1 MWFRL
6 KAIITFSLLIILNDI
21 SADEKLP
28 KRVTTSISGS
38 NTHAEIYLSATVA
51 NDNNDYKVAHENIS
65 LPRSF
70 QIETVIKPED
80 IDIGKKANFL
90 FFIKYSDQFYM
101 IDKNGNVEI
110 YDGKEIL
117 AYEEIVL
124 EARNEKILINFNLDE
139 SFEGFY
145 EVFVGYQLKDNPDK
159 IIFNAEPAAL
169 HLRSYWSSIDNQI
182 WKGNELEER
191 NPLCERGAFRG
202 GGPVIN
208 FDINLDSI
216 NDFFMPISCW
226 QADRDPVTLHNVK
239 IQSSWKMFC
248 SRINDHH
255 YDCTKELFDSEF
267 IDTTFDDTGG
277 GIPYT
282 HVMDKPRDLNG
293 DGFPEFWYA
302 MNRDD
307 GRPGAEGDDELL
319 ESLCGKPEA
328 WEVWQGRSN
337 NDCLRLSL
345 HSIFLSKS
353 DGSYDVVPINV
364 WGRAQSHNM
373 HVLPNVMGGYDFVI
387 WGSNGIRP
395 ARLIDREL
403 IDVTSEYN
411 NYVNHGAIAYA
422 PFYNRVIDHEGK
434 TYLITAMARQEF
446 IDSPNLIEYDPNGK
460 LVNERTNMIN
470 GFTLWE
476 FRAGDGFYLS
486 DYYTP
491 PESNNVTLKFR
502 ENGLVT
508 DKLAVIIKGGIVF
521 KPNWNFSRFEKL
533 SPEEDPTLIMFHEGG
548 GTTFGDQFKSTPDTS
563 KTYTYFQYQKNMPG
577 HSQAEDP
584 YLVIPDLAAVEGFYI
599 KGGKLITREKS
610 VVEGDYV
617 FNLVRMDFI
626 DLNNDGFP
634 DMLGGTGG
642 RAYGSVYINDGNGTL
657 KKLNTD
663 AIWPFGLN
671 AGGNQPLNYSGRF
684 FQPDS
689 SKNTLDLIYY
699 NHGWTYRPNYYSSD
713 PPFVAGDIG
722 ILKGRYSVD
731 SLPFK
736 SVEEIQSDIELCV
749 TSRVNRGSCY
759 FY

>member
-6 KAIITFSLLIILNDI
+6 KAIITFSLLIMLNDI

-38 NTHAEIYLSATVA
+38 NTNAEIYLSATVA
-51 NDNNDYKVAHENIS
+51 NANDNNDYKVALENIS

-80 IDIGKKANFL
+80 IDIGKKVNLL
-90 FFIKYSDQFYM
+90 FIIKYSDQLYM

-110 YDGKEIL
+110 YDGKAIL
-117 AYEEIVL
+117 AYEETVL
-124 EARNEKILINFNLDE
+124 KARNEKILINFNLDE

-169 HLRSYWSSIDNQI
+169 HLRPYWSSIDNQI

-191 NPLCERGAFRG
+191 NPLCERGALRKN
-202 GGPVIN
+202 GPVIN

-239 IQSSWKMFC
+239 VQSSWKMFC

-277 GIPYT
+277 GVPYT

-307 GRPGAEGDDELL
+307 GRPGATGEDDELL

-328 WEVWQGRSN
+328 WEVWQGGSN
-337 NDCLRLSL
+337 NDCTRLSL

-364 WGRAQSHNM
+364 WGRAVSHNM
-373 HVLPNVMGGYDFVI
+373 HVLPNAMGGYDFVI
-387 WGSNGIRP
+387 WGSNGIRA
-395 ARLIDREL
+395 ARLIDREFV
-403 IDVTSEYN
+403 DVTLEYN
-411 NYVNHGAIAYA
+411 NYVNDRTIAYA
-422 PFYNRVIDHEGK
+422 SFYNRVIDHEGK
-434 TYLITAMARQEF
+434 TYLITGEVRQEF
-446 IDSPNLIEYDPNGK
+446 IDSPNLIEYDSNGK
-460 LVNERTNMIN
+460 LIK

-491 PESNNVTLKFR
+491 PESNNVTLKYR
-502 ENGLVT
+502 EDGLVT
-508 DKLAVIIKGGIVF
+508 DELAVIIKGGIVF
-521 KPNWNFSRFEKL
+521 KPNWHFSRFEKL
-533 SPEEDPTLIMFHEGG
+533 SPEEDPTLIMFHESDG

-563 KTYTYFQYQKNMPG
+563 KTYTYYPFSENIPG

-584 YLVIPDLAAVEGFYI
+584 YLVTNHLNAVEGFYI

-634 DMLGGTGG
+634 DMLGEAGG

-671 AGGNQPLNYSGRF
+671 AGGNEPLNYSGRF

-699 NHGWTYRPNYYSSD
+699 NKGWTFRPNYYSSD

-749 TSRVNRGSCY
+749 TNRVWRGSCY

>member
-1 MWFRL
+1 MWFKL

-51 NDNNDYKVAHENIS
+51 NNYNHYKVAHENIS
-65 LPRSF
+65 LPRTF

-80 IDIGKKANFL
+80 IDIGKTANLL

-145 EVFVGYQLKDNPDK
+145 EAFVGYQLKDNPDK
-159 IIFNAEPAAL
+159 IIYNAEPAAL
-169 HLRSYWSSIDNQI
+169 HLRPYWSSIDNQI

-216 NDFFMPISCW
+216 NDFFMPISCY
-226 QADRDPVTLHNVK
+226 QADRDPISVHNVK
-239 IQSSWKMFC
+239 VQSSWKMFC

-277 GIPYT
+277 GNPYT
-282 HVMDKPRDLNG
+282 HAMDKPRDLNG
-293 DGFPEFWYA
+293 DGFPEFWYP

-307 GRPGAEGDDELL
+307 GRPGSVGYENEEIL

-328 WEVWQGRSN
+328 WEVWQGATN
-337 NDCLRLSL
+337 NDCTRLSL

-364 WGRAQSHNM
+364 WGRAVSHNM
-373 HVLPNVMGGYDFVI
+373 HVLPNAMGGYDFVI
-387 WGSNGIRP
+387 WGSNGIRA

-411 NYVNHGAIAYA
+411 NYVNGRTIAYA
-422 PFYNRVIDHEGK
+422 PYYNRVIDHEGK
-434 TYLITAMARQEF
+434 TYLITADVRQEF
-446 IDSPNLIEYDPNGK
+446 IDSPNLIEYYPHGK
-460 LVNERTNMIN
+460 LIN

-491 PESNNVTLKFR
+491 PESNNVTLKYR

-508 DKLAVIIKGGIVF
+508 DELAVIIKGGIVF
-521 KPNWNFSRFEKL
+521 KPNWHFSRFEKL
-533 SPEEDPTLIMFHEGG
+533 SPEEDPTLIMYQESNG

-563 KTYTYFQYQKNMPG
+563 KTYTLYPFSENIPG

-584 YLVIPDLAAVEGFYI
+584 YLVIADLNAVEGFYI

-617 FNLVRMDFI
+617 FNLPRMDFI

-634 DMLGGTGG
+634 DMLGEAGA

-699 NHGWTYRPNYYSSD
+699 NHGWTYRPNYEGD
-713 PPFVAGDIG
+713 RPFVTGDIG

-749 TSRVNRGSCY
+749 TNRVNRGSCY

>member
-6 KAIITFSLLIILNDI
+6 KAIITFSLLIMLNGI

-38 NTHAEIYLSATVA
+38 NTNAEIYLSATVA
-51 NDNNDYKVAHENIS
+51 NNYNHYKVAHENIS

-70 QIETVIKPED
+70 QIETVIKPEE

-169 HLRSYWSSIDNQI
+169 HLRPYWSSIDNQI

-191 NPLCERGAFRG
+191 NPLCERGATRWN
-202 GGPVIN
+202 GPVIN

-216 NDFFMPISCW
+216 NDFFMPISCY
-226 QADRDPVTLHNVK
+226 QADRDPISVHNVK
-239 IQSSWKMFC
+239 VQSSWKMFC

-277 GIPYT
+277 GNPYT
-282 HVMDKPRDLNG
+282 HAMDKPRDLNG
-293 DGFPEFWYA
+293 DGFPEFWYP

-307 GRPGAEGDDELL
+307 GRPGSVGYENEEIL

-328 WEVWQGRSN
+328 WEVWQGATN
-337 NDCLRLSL
+337 NDCTRLSL

-364 WGRAQSHNM
+364 WGRAVSHNM
-373 HVLPNVMGGYDFVI
+373 HVLPNAMGGYDFVI
-387 WGSNGIRP
+387 WGSNGIRA

-403 IDVTSEYN
+403 IDVTSEYD
-411 NYVNHGAIAYA
+411 NYVNGRTIAYA
-422 PFYNRVIDHEGK
+422 PYYNRVIDHEGK
-434 TYLITAMARQEF
+434 TYLITAEVRQEF
-446 IDSPNLIEYDPNGK
+446 IDSPNLIEYYPHGK
-460 LVNERTNMIN
+460 LIN

-491 PESNNVTLKFR
+491 PESNNVTLKYR
-502 ENGLVT
+502 EDGLVT
-508 DKLAVIIKGGIVF
+508 DELAVIIKGGIVF
-521 KPNWNFSRFEKL
+521 KPNWHFSHFEKL
-533 SPEEDPTLIMFHEGG
+533 SPEEDPTLIMYQESNG
-548 GTTFGDQFKSTPDTS
+548 GTTFGDQFKSSPDTS
-563 KTYTYFQYQKNMPG
+563 KTYTLYPFSENIPG
-577 HSQAEDP
+577 HSQAEDS
-584 YLVIPDLAAVEGFYI
+584 YLVTSLLNAVEGFYI

-617 FNLVRMDFI
+617 FNLSRMDFI

-634 DMLGGTGG
+634 DMLGEAGG
-642 RAYGSVYINDGNGTL
+642 PAYGSVYINDGNGTL

-671 AGGNQPLNYSGRF
+671 TGGNQPLNYSGRF

-689 SKNTLDLIYY
+689 SKNTLDLIFY
-699 NHGWTYRPNYYSSD
+699 NNGWTYRPNYEGD
-713 PPFVAGDIG
+713 RPFVAGDIG
-722 ILKGRYSVD
+722 ILKGRYSVE

-736 SVEEIQSDIELCV
+736 SVGEIQSDIELCV
-749 TSRVNRGSCY
+749 TNRVWSGSCY

>member
-6 KAIITFSLLIILNDI
+6 KAIITFSLLIMLNDI

-38 NTHAEIYLSATVA
+38 NTNAEIYLSATVA
-51 NDNNDYKVAHENIS
+51 NANDNNDYKVALENIS

-277 GIPYT
+277 GNPYT
-282 HVMDKPRDLNG
+282 HAMDKPRDLNG
-293 DGFPEFWYA
+293 DGFPEFWYP

-307 GRPGAEGDDELL
+307 GRPGSVGYENEEIL

-328 WEVWQGRSN
+328 WEVWQGATN
-337 NDCLRLSL
+337 NDCTRLSL

-364 WGRAQSHNM
+364 WGRAVSHNM
-373 HVLPNVMGGYDFVI
+373 HVLPNAMGGYDFVI
-387 WGSNGIRP
+387 WGSNGIRA

-460 LVNERTNMIN
+460 LVNERRNMIN

-491 PESNNVTLKFR
+491 PESNNVTLKYR

-508 DKLAVIIKGGIVF
+508 DELAVIIKGGIVF
-521 KPNWNFSRFEKL
+521 KPNWHFSRFEKL

-548 GTTFGDQFKSTPDTS
+548 GTTVGDQFKSTPDTS
-563 KTYTYFQYQKNMPG
+563 KTYTYFQYQINMPG

-584 YLVIPDLAAVEGFYI
+584 YLVTNHLNAVEGFYI

-626 DLNNDGFP
+626 DLNNLFP
-634 DMLGGTGG
+634 HKKVKENIML
-642 RAYGSVYINDGNGTL
+642 APKLL
-657 KKLNTD
+657 KKNDDSTLNEQ
-663 AIWPFGLN
+663 A
-671 AGGNQPLNYSGRF
+671 
-684 FQPDS
+684 
-689 SKNTLDLIYY
+689 
-699 NHGWTYRPNYYSSD
+699 
-713 PPFVAGDIG
+713 
-722 ILKGRYSVD
+722 
-731 SLPFK
+731 
-736 SVEEIQSDIELCV
+736 IELLDKV
-749 TSRVNRGSCY
+749 GLKDKADVIYPGIHNMKSEYHRKELINMLIRFPKY
-759 FY
+759 

>member
-38 NTHAEIYLSATVA
+38 NTNAEIYLSATVA
-51 NDNNDYKVAHENIS
+51 NANDNNDYKVALENIS

-124 EARNEKILINFNLDE
+124 EARNEKILIDFNLDE

-169 HLRSYWSSIDNQI
+169 HLRPYWSSIDNQI

-191 NPLCERGAFRG
+191 NPLCERGAIRWN
-202 GGPVIN
+202 GPVIN

-216 NDFFMPISCW
+216 NDFFMPISCY

-293 DGFPEFWYA
+293 DGFPEFWYP

-307 GRPGAEGDDELL
+307 GRPGSVGYENEEIL

-337 NDCLRLSL
+337 NDCTRLSL

-364 WGRAQSHNM
+364 WGRAVSHNM
-373 HVLPNVMGGYDFVI
+373 HVLPNAMGGYDFVI
-387 WGSNGIRP
+387 WGSNGIRA

-411 NYVNHGAIAYA
+411 NYVNGRTIAYA
-422 PFYNRVIDHEGK
+422 PYYNRVIDHEGK
-434 TYLITAMARQEF
+434 TYLITAEVRQEF
-446 IDSPNLIEYDPNGK
+446 IDSPNLIEYYPHGK
-460 LVNERTNMIN
+460 LIN

-491 PESNNVTLKFR
+491 PESNNVTLKYR
-502 ENGLVT
+502 EDGLVT
-508 DKLAVIIKGGIVF
+508 DELAVIIKGGIVF
-521 KPNWNFSRFEKL
+521 KPNWHFSRFEKL
-533 SPEEDPTLIMFHEGG
+533 SPEEDPTLIMYQESNG

-563 KTYTYFQYQKNMPG
+563 KTYTYYPFSENIPG

-584 YLVIPDLAAVEGFYI
+584 YLVTNHLNAVEGFYI

-634 DMLGGTGG
+634 DMLGEAGG
-642 RAYGSVYINDGNGTL
+642 MAYGSVYINDGNGTL

-689 SKNTLDLIYY
+689 SKNTLDLIFY
-699 NHGWTYRPNYYSSD
+699 NIGWTYRPNYEGD
-713 PPFVAGDIG
+713 RPFVAGDIG

-749 TSRVNRGSCY
+749 TSRTNRGLCY

>member
-6 KAIITFSLLIILNDI
+6 KAIITFSLLIMLNDI

-38 NTHAEIYLSATVA
+38 NTNAEIYLSATVA
-51 NDNNDYKVAHENIS
+51 NDDNHYKVAHENIS

-80 IDIGKKANFL
+80 IDIEKKANLL

-169 HLRSYWSSIDNQI
+169 HLRPYWSSIDNQI

-191 NPLCERGAFRG
+191 NPLCERGAIRWN
-202 GGPVIN
+202 GPVIN

-216 NDFFMPISCW
+216 NDFFMPISCY

-293 DGFPEFWYA
+293 DGFPEFWYP

-307 GRPGAEGDDELL
+307 GRPGAKGDDELL

-328 WEVWQGRSN
+328 WEVWQGRIN
-337 NDCLRLSL
+337 TDCTRLSL

-387 WGSNGIRP
+387 WMSSGIRA

-411 NYVNHGAIAYA
+411 NYVNGRTIAYA
-422 PFYNRVIDHEGK
+422 PYYNRVIDHEGK

-460 LVNERTNMIN
+460 LIN

-491 PESNNVTLKFR
+491 PESNNVTLKYR
-502 ENGLVT
+502 EDGLVT
-508 DKLAVIIKGGIVF
+508 DELAVIIKGGIVF
-521 KPNWNFSRFEKL
+521 KPNWHFSRFEKL

-563 KTYTYFQYQKNMPG
+563 KTYTLYPFSENIPG

-584 YLVIPDLAAVEGFYI
+584 YLVTNLLNAVEGFYI

-634 DMLGGTGG
+634 DMLGEAGG

-663 AIWPFGLN
+663 AIWPFGLYT
-671 AGGNQPLNYSGRF
+671 GGNQSLNYSGRF

-699 NHGWTYRPNYYSSD
+699 NHGWTYRPDYEGD
-713 PPFVAGDIG
+713 RPFVAGDIG

-749 TSRVNRGSCY
+749 TNRVWRGLCY

>member
-1 MWFRL
+1 MWFKL

-51 NDNNDYKVAHENIS
+51 NNYNHYKVAHENIS
-65 LPRSF
+65 LPRTF

-80 IDIGKKANFL
+80 IDIGKKANLL
-90 FFIKYSDQFYM
+90 FIIKYSDQLYM

-145 EVFVGYQLKDNPDK
+145 EAFVGYQLKDNPDK
-159 IIFNAEPAAL
+159 IIYNAEPAAL
-169 HLRSYWSSIDNQI
+169 HLRPYWSSIDNQI

-191 NPLCERGAFRG
+191 NPLCERGATRWN
-202 GGPVIN
+202 GPVIN

-216 NDFFMPISCW
+216 NDFFMPISCY
-226 QADRDPVTLHNVK
+226 QADRDPISVHNVK
-239 IQSSWKMFC
+239 VQSSWKMFC

-277 GIPYT
+277 GNPYT
-282 HVMDKPRDLNG
+282 HAMDKPRDLNG
-293 DGFPEFWYA
+293 DGFPEFWYP

-307 GRPGAEGDDELL
+307 GRPGSVGYENEEIL

-328 WEVWQGRSN
+328 WEVWQN
-337 NDCLRLSL
+337 HNTDCLRLSL

-364 WGRAQSHNM
+364 WGRAVSHNM
-373 HVLPNVMGGYDFVI
+373 HVLPNAMGGYDFVI
-387 WGSNGIRP
+387 WGSNGIRA

-411 NYVNHGAIAYA
+411 NYVNGRTIAYA
-422 PFYNRVIDHEGK
+422 PYYNRVIDHEGK
-434 TYLITAMARQEF
+434 TYLITADVRQEF
-446 IDSPNLIEYDPNGK
+446 IDSPNLIEYYPHGK
-460 LVNERTNMIN
+460 LIN

-491 PESNNVTLKFR
+491 PESNNVTLKYR
-502 ENGLVT
+502 EDGLVT
-508 DKLAVIIKGGIVF
+508 DELAVIIKGGIVF
-521 KPNWNFSRFEKL
+521 KPNWHFSRFEKL
-533 SPEEDPTLIMFHEGG
+533 SPEEDPTLIMYQESNG

-563 KTYTYFQYQKNMPG
+563 KTYTNYPFSENIPG

-584 YLVIPDLAAVEGFYI
+584 YLVIADLNAVEGFYI

-617 FNLVRMDFI
+617 FNLPRMDFI

-634 DMLGGTGG
+634 DMLGEAGG
-642 RAYGSVYINDGNGTL
+642 MAYGSVYINDGNGTL

-689 SKNTLDLIYY
+689 SKNTLDLIFY
-699 NHGWTYRPNYYSSD
+699 NIGWAYRPNYEGD
-713 PPFVAGDIG
+713 RPFVAGDIG
-722 ILKGRYSVD
+722 ILKGRYSVE

-749 TSRVNRGSCY
+749 TNRVWSGSCY